1 MERFSRRPFRP
12 IDEYAT
18 ARVQGYSNIA
28 VELHATVRPTGRAM
42 DAFQFRVG
50 GDVFNVEAR
59 LDSFIPIPEFKGWV
73 VRFQQR
79 PANILIR
86 PNMATSVW
94 QCLAALVMMNEA
106 DC

>member
-1 MERFSRRPFRP
+1 MERFCRRPFRP

-59 LDSFIPIPEFKGWV
+59 LDSFIPLPEFKGWV
-73 VRFQQR
+73 IRF
-79 PANILIR
+79 
-86 PNMATSVW
+86 
-94 QCLAALVMMNEA
+94 
-106 DC
+106 